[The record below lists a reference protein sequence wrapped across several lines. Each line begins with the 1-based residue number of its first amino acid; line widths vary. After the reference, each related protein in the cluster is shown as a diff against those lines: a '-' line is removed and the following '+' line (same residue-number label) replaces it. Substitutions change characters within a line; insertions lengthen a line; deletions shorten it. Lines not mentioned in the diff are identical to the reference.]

1 MSLQQTNIATA
12 LYLRLSNDDGNT
24 GDSDSIVNQRSMLTK
39 YAQDNGFRN
48 IMEFVDD
55 GHSGG
60 NFQRPGFQRMLTMV
74 ENGEIGSIIV
84 KDLSRLGREYIQMG
98 LYTEIIFPRHNVNFI
113 AINDSVDSRKG
124 ENNFAAFKNLFNEYF
139 IRDTSRKIRAVKDMQ
154 QRNGKRVSGK
164 LTPYGYKYDGEKLII
179 DEQVAPIVKRI
190 FELCAGGAG
199 PAEIARTLTYE
210 EIPTPRQYKGYTSGR
225 HIPYLGRWSEATIGT
240 ILESKEYIGHT
251 ITKKSYM
258 LSYKQQK
265 RIMNDEADTLIFHN
279 THEPLIDAE
288 TFEIVQN
295 IRKNKKRM
303 TKMGEQPIY
312 SGIVFCADCGKA
324 EYLYRNNSLNPDY
337 YAYNCGNYR
346 KGKVSC
352 TPHYIRVVVLE
363 KLLLEHIRMVT
374 GYVAENERSF
384 ADMLMKRHS
393 ATHKSELVKKKRE
406 LDKAKR
412 RTAEIDRLY
421 SKLYEDRALGALPE
435 ECYLKMTTGFEQEQA
450 GLSALIERLE
460 QEVSQTAE
468 AVSGI
473 DKFLRIAKK
482 HLDLQELDGAILRE
496 LVEKIVVHEKVAVD
510 GKKHQQVD
518 IHYNFV
524 GVVDDAL
531 PQN

>member
-1 MSLQQTNIATA
+1 MSLQQTNRITA
-12 LYLRLSNDDGNT
+12 LYMRLSNDDATAGE
-24 GDSDSIVNQRSMLTK
+24 SDSISHQRMILTK

-48 IMEFVDD
+48 INEFVDD

-60 NFQRPGFQRMLTMV
+60 NFQRPGFQRMLAMV

-98 LYTEIIFPRHNVNFI
+98 MYTEIVFPRHNVNFI

-124 ENNFAAFKNLFNEYF
+124 ENDFAAFKNLFNEYF

-154 QRNGKRVSGK
+154 QRNGKRVSGA

-190 FELCAGGAG
+190 FNLCVGGAG

-210 EIPTPRQYKGYTSGR
+210 DIPTPREYKGHKNGR
-225 HIPYLGRWSEATIGT
+225 GTPYPGRWSESSIGQ
-240 ILESKEYIGHT
+240 ILESKEYMGHT

-265 RIMNDEADTLIFHN
+265 RIMNGEADTLIFYN
-279 THEPLIDAE
+279 THEPIIDAE

-312 SGIVFCADCGKA
+312 SGLVHCADCGKA
-324 EYLYRNNSLNPDY
+324 EYLYRNASMNPDN

-346 KGKVSC
+346 KGKIRC

-363 KLLLEHIRMVT
+363 NLLLAHIRMVT
-374 GYVAENERSF
+374 GYIAENEHSF
-384 ADMLMKRHS
+384 ADKLMKRHN
-393 ATHKSELVKKKRE
+393 ADRKSDIAKKKRE
-406 LDKAKR
+406 LEKAKR
-412 RTAEIDRLY
+412 RTLEIDRLY
-421 SKLYEDRALGALPE
+421 SKLYEDRTLGVLPE
-435 ECYLKMTTGFEQEQA
+435 ERYMKMAAAYEQEQA
-450 GLSALIERLE
+450 DLNALIENSE
-460 QEVSQTAE
+460 KEVAQTAD

-473 DKFLRIAKK
+473 DKFLKIAKK
-482 HLDLQELDGAILRE
+482 HLNLQKLDGAILRE
-496 LVEKIVVHEKVAVD
+496 LVEKIVVHEKVKVG

-518 IHYNFV
+518 IYYNFV
-524 GVVDDAL
+524 GVVDEAITA
-531 PQN
+531 N